1 MASRQKPKECLLG
14 RGLIIRAAASLLL
27 LLAASRYLPAQQQ
40 QQQRPT
46 ARQPPPPA
54 RTPTEDGPFRV
65 TFAQLFKDGKTDFQD
80 LDPATVAPLPKG
92 YERYGKG
99 GYRVDS
105 EAVAA
110 GTHLVEFAFPSVKDR
125 AVFESLRI
133 LRAEWDKVDEKAF
146 WVDCVY
152 GGEGAF
158 KSDFNARTI
167 AVQVEHLG
175 PFAVA
180 RLVEAPAPNTGVADL
195 SVKVVA
201 PRERINGNTDARYEI
216 RVTNRGPDDA
226 TNIRLSGAGFSSDQF
241 VSASGPERGHGR
253 CKQDGSNYACK
264 LDLLE
269 KGQTA
274 VFQVVLN
281 PRENPRA
288 PYPEEGQPLDLI
300 AAAYGSEDDRNFED
314 NHAEAWVKVYPD
326 PNRAPTVEMVS
337 PREGDLFAAPG
348 GIKLTARARDPE
360 GGIARVTFYDADKVI
375 GDGVASGKDEY
386 KFDWAGAAP
395 GPHHVVVVVTDN
407 GGRADYDRQLIFV
420 NGPLTV
426 SVESPRDGAVLKTRW
441 KLKGKEVM
449 NGQEYDKTE
458 AEPVGLEASASVGG
472 TRVKSVDFFL
482 SYGYTAP
489 GMGGELKAE
498 GRAAGVDRATGAT
511 RYTASFKDL
520 SPTAYTLTVVAV
532 DGDGVQTLS
541 RPSKVRVSAASPVRL
556 DAEQREG
563 SAGSPPEVVITA
575 RRVVGDSVNDDP
587 LERKVRVD
595 FYADGKPVG
604 TSEMDGFINYARF
617 VWSGAPP
624 GAHELTA
631 VATNGDGASS
641 NPSPPLRITVRQ
653 Q

>member
-1 MASRQKPKECLLG
+1 MASRQELKERILG
-14 RGLIIRAAASLLL
+14 RGLLLRTAASLLL
-27 LLAASRYLPAQQQ
+27 LLAASRPLPA
-40 QQQRPT
+40 QQRPT
-46 ARQPPPPA
+46 APPPSPPA
-54 RTPTEDGPFRV
+54 RPPTEDGPFRV
-65 TFAQLFKDGKTDFQD
+65 TFAQLFKDGKTDFD
-80 LDPATVAPLPKG
+80 NLDPATVAPLPKG

-99 GYRVDS
+99 GYKIDS
-105 EAVAA
+105 EAVATGA
-110 GTHLVEFAFPSVKDR
+110 HLVEFAFPSVNDR

-180 RLVEAPAPNTGVADL
+180 RLVEEPVPNAGVADL
-195 SVKVVA
+195 SVEIVA
-201 PRERINGNTDARYEI
+201 PRERINGNTNARYEI
-216 RVTNRGPDDA
+216 KVTNRGPDDA
-226 TNIRLSGAGFSSDQF
+226 TNIHLSGAGFSSNQF

-274 VFQVVLN
+274 IFQIVLN

-288 PYPEEGQPLDLI
+288 PYPEEGQPFDLD
-300 AAAYGSEDDRNFED
+300 AAAYGMEEDKNFED
-314 NHAEAWVKVYPD
+314 NRAEAWVKVYPD

-360 GGIARVTFYDADKVI
+360 GGIAKVTFYDADKVI
-375 GDGVASGKDEY
+375 GEGIASGKDEY

-395 GPHHVVVVVTDN
+395 GPHQIIVVVTDN

-426 SVESPRDGAVLKTRW
+426 RVESPQGEAVLKTKW
-441 KLKGKEVM
+441 KLKGREVA
-449 NGQEYDKTE
+449 NGQEFDKVE
-458 AEPVGLEASASVGG
+458 VEQVGLEASASVGG
-472 TRVKSVDFFL
+472 TRVKAVAFFL
-482 SYGYTAP
+482 SYGYMAP

-498 GRAAGVDRATGAT
+498 GRAAGLDRATGET
-511 RYTASFKDL
+511 RYTASFNDL
-520 SPTAYTLTVVAV
+520 KPTTYTLTVVAV
-532 DGDGVQTLS
+532 DEDGMQTLS
-541 RPSKVRVSAASPVRL
+541 RPLKVRVSAASPVRL

-563 SAGSPPEVVITA
+563 AAGSPPEVVITA
-575 RRVVGDSVNDDP
+575 RRVVGDSVHDDP
-587 LERKVRVD
+587 LERRVRVD
-595 FYADGKPVG
+595 FYADGELVG

-617 VWSGAPP
+617 VWSQPPP
-624 GAHELTA
+624 GTHELTA

-641 NPSPPLRITVRQ
+641 DPSPPLRITVRQ
-653 Q
+653 K